1 MARRNLE
8 GEKEEALSNEKT
20 NSLSLHLSSVSSA
33 SKEKTRLSLCS
44 VPPSLV
50 PFRLPSQW
58 PEKLLARTAARLHTA
73 SLRPLASAAGCRHG
87 RPAAAGLQL
96 DEEVGAEAMP
106 SAVAHCCCGASGGR
120 WALALASATRCAVK
134 GRRLWP
140 AGWWIRLGVWGEAA
154 REDGGVRE
162 EARGAGAGR
171 LRRVKRFGGLGCNE

>member
-1 MARRNLE
+1 MKKQTLCHCIYQVYLVLV
-8 GEKEEALSNEKT
+8 KK
-20 NSLSLHLSSVSSA
+20 
-33 SKEKTRLSLCS
+33 KTRLSLCS

-96 DEEVGAEAMP
+96 DEEVGAEATP
-106 SAVAHCCCGASGGR
+106 SAIAHCCCDASGGR

-140 AGWWIRLGVWGEAA
+140 AGWWIRLRRV
-154 REDGGVRE
+154 
-162 EARGAGAGR
+162 
-171 LRRVKRFGGLGCNE
+171 RVKRFSGLGSNE